1 VACHVII
8 EVVDSSSVA
17 GAAMSRQI
25 FDLPGISLD
34 HGYAP
39 VRLAAEHDRCGA
51 MPGTGRRARGSVL
64 LRGLLD
70 EAKAGELCAHPAI
83 LAIWAD
89 APILPPRHGCE
100 PAVAAAAAGNRRDPC
115 DRCRDAASGVPTVAR
130 CGRQEP
136 GLVAQPAR
144 LSDAI
149 SACQAVLAARDRR
162 GLAISLTSGWGVVA
176 AALSRDDRLNP
187 DHPFSRVLVAAIAI
201 GRGTAARST

>member
-25 FDLPGISLD
+25 FDLPGIRLD

-39 VRLAAEHDRCGA
+39 VRLAAEQDRCGA

-83 LAIWAD
+83 LAIWTD
-89 APILPPRHGCE
+89 APIVPPPDGCE
-100 PAVAAAAAGNRRDPC
+100 PPAAAVAAGNGQAPC
-115 DRCRDAASGVPTVAR
+115 GRCRDAAPGLPAVGR
-130 CGRQEP
+130 RGRQEP
-136 GLVAQPAR
+136 GLVAEAVR

-176 AALSRDDRLNP
+176 AALARGERLNP

-201 GRGTAARST
+201 GRGTAARSA